1 MAIDAPC
8 SMDRDL
14 YSAVRHAK
22 RERAVEW
29 ARKHLDDPSAEAIAT
44 RSEQWWQLYKNH
56 TREVFGFVGLALER
70 SSS

>member
-1 MAIDAPC
+1 MAIDVPWI
-8 SMDRDL
+8 MDRDL

-22 RERAVEW
+22 REQAIEW
-29 ARKHLDDPSAEAIAT
+29 VREHPDDPSAEAIAT
-44 RSEQWWQLYKNH
+44 RSEQWWQLNEDY